1 MALFKDITAKI
12 FKSEETSKGLFVSLD
27 ELIGMRRYVRYMK
40 PRNSQK
46 TSSLLA
52 GDVKSAFKGRGLEFE
67 EIRAY
72 AFGDD
77 VRDMDWRVTARRD
90 EPYIKVFQE
99 ERDREIYVLLDFSAT
114 MVFGT
119 KKELK
124 SVFAAKT
131 AALIGWVAIENRDRF
146 GCIIYDGKQNHVFKA
161 KSGVKNLLAI
171 LNTMAKMSEK
181 ILKNPQSGNFGKS
194 LKIAEK
200 TVKNQGNIFILSDF
214 SAFDANVKNALFAL
228 SQKGELYMLSVADE
242 LEINPP
248 KKGEYMAEYAGHK
261 LVFNT
266 YSEDFTANY
275 KAYFERKRQNIK
287 EFALKTKSIY
297 IELKNG
303 TEISQQIKF
312 A

>member
-12 FKSEETSKGLFVSLD
+12 FKSSEENRGLSVSLD
-27 ELIGMRRYVRYMK
+27 ELIKMRRYVNYVK
-40 PRNSQK
+40 PQAAKK

-67 EIRAY
+67 EIRGY

-77 VRDMDWRVTARRD
+77 VRDMDWRVTARRN

-99 ERDREIYVLLDFSAT
+99 ERDREIYVLLDFSAS

-131 AALIGWVAIENRDRF
+131 AALIGWVALENRDRF
-146 GCIIYDGKQNHVFKA
+146 GCIIYDGDQSYVFKA

-171 LNTMAKMSEK
+171 LNTIAKMSVK
-181 ILKNPQSGNFGKS
+181 ILQNPHEGNFGKA
-194 LKIAEK
+194 LKITEK
-200 TVKNQGNIFILSDF
+200 TIKNQGNIFILSDF
-214 SAFDANVKNALFAL
+214 SNFDNNIKNALFAL
-228 SQKGELYMLSVADE
+228 SQKGELYMLAVSDE

-248 KKGEYMAEYAGHK
+248 KKGEYMAEYAGQQ

-266 YSEDFTANY
+266 YSADFIENY
-275 KAYFERKRQNIK
+275 KAYFENKRHNIR
-287 EFALKTKSIY
+287 EFALKTKSPY
-297 IELKNG
+297 VELKNG
-303 TEISQQIKF
+303 TDISSQIKF

>member
-1 MALFKDITAKI
+1 MAIIKDIAAKI
-12 FKSEETSKGLFVSLD
+12 FKSDEKAKGLSVSLD
-27 ELIGMRRYVRYMK
+27 ELIGMRRYVSYMK
-40 PRNSQK
+40 PKAAKK

-77 VRDMDWRVTARRD
+77 VRDMDWRVTARRN

-124 SVFAAKT
+124 SVFAAKVG
-131 AALIGWVAIENRDRF
+131 ALIGWIALENHDRF
-146 GCIIYDGKQNHVFKA
+146 GCIIYDGEQNYVYKA
-161 KSGVKNLLAI
+161 KSGLKNLLAI
-171 LNTMAKMSEK
+171 FKTISQMSEK
-181 ILKNPQSGNFGKS
+181 ILSEQKYGNFGKA

-200 TVKNQGNIFILSDF
+200 TIKSQSNIFILSDF
-214 SAFDANVKNALFAL
+214 SNFDANTRNALFAL
-228 SQKGELYMLSVADE
+228 AKKSELYMLAVSDI

-248 KKGEYMAEYAGHK
+248 KSGEYLAEYGGK
-261 LVFNT
+261 RLVFST
-266 YSEDFTANY
+266 YNHDFIENY
-275 KAYFERKRQNIK
+275 QQYFADKRAILK
-287 EFALKTKSIY
+287 DFALQTKSSY
-297 IELKNG
+297 IELQNG
-303 TEISQQIKF
+303 SDILKQIKF
-312 A
+312 I

>member
-1 MALFKDITAKI
+1 MGLIKNITAKI
-12 FKSEETSKGLFVSLD
+12 LKPEKNNLGLAVSLE
-27 ELIGMRRYVRYMK
+27 ELISMRRFVNYINPK
-40 PRNSQK
+40 AAKK

-119 KKELK
+119 KRELK

-131 AALIGWVAIENRDRF
+131 AALIGWIALENHDRF
-146 GCIIYDGKQNHVFKA
+146 GCIIYDGEQNYVFKA
-161 KSGVKNLLAI
+161 KSGLKNLLSVF
-171 LNTMAKMSEK
+171 KMIAQISEK
-181 ILKNPQSGNFGKS
+181 ILSEQKSGNFGKA

-200 TVKNQGNIFILSDF
+200 NIKSQSSVFILSDF
-214 SAFDANVKNALFAL
+214 ANFDANIKNALFAL
-228 SQKGELYMLSVADE
+228 SQKSELYMLAVVDI
-242 LEINPP
+242 LEITPP
-248 KKGEYMAEYAGHK
+248 KSGEYMAEYAGNK

-266 YSEDFTANY
+266 YSTDFVQNY
-275 KAYFERKRQNIK
+275 EAYFAFKKRILQ
-287 EFALKTKSIY
+287 EFAVKTKSSFA
-297 IELKNG
+297 ELKNNLD
-303 TEISQQIKF
+303 ISEQIKF
-312 A
+312 F

>member
-1 MALFKDITAKI
+1 MAFLKDITAKI
-12 FKSEETSKGLFVSLD
+12 FKSDEKQKGLVVSLD
-27 ELIGMRRYVRYMK
+27 ELIGMRRYVKYVK
-40 PRNSQK
+40 PKNLQK

-67 EIRAY
+67 EIRGY

-119 KKELK
+119 KRELK
-124 SVFAAKT
+124 TVFAAKT
-131 AALIGWVAIENRDRF
+131 AALIGWVALENRDRF
-146 GCIIYDGKQNHVFKA
+146 GCVIYDGVQNHVFKA
-161 KSGVKNLLAI
+161 KSGIKNLLAI
-171 LNTMAKMSEK
+171 FKKISQISED
-181 ILKNPQSGNFGKS
+181 ILQNPQGGNFAKA

-200 TVKNQGNIFILSDF
+200 TIKNQGNLFILSDF
-214 SAFDANVKNALFAL
+214 SAFDANIKNALFAL
-228 SQKGELYMLSVADE
+228 SQKNELYMLVVADE

-248 KKGEYMAEYAGHK
+248 KSGEYMAEYAGNK

-266 YSEDFTANY
+266 YSSEFVDNY
-275 KAYFERKRQNIK
+275 KTYFAHKKQNLK
-287 EFALKTKSIY
+287 EFALKTKSRLV
-297 IELKNG
+297 ELKNG
-303 TEISQQIKF
+303 TDISDQIKF
-312 A
+312 I